1 MAWQLTCQSEDIVVR
16 YGSEDFAIILFNE
29 TLPEAETVAARVK
42 QELKLAA
49 IPHQASAV
57 SAFVTVSHGIT
68 WSAPAKTAE
77 QIVSGADAA
86 LYRAK
91 ASGRNRWAL

>member
-1 MAWQLTCQSEDIVVR
+1 MQ
-16 YGSEDFAIILFNE
+16 
-29 TLPEAETVAARVK
+29 EAEAIAARVK

-57 SAFVTVSHGIT
+57 SAFVTVSQGIAC
-68 WSAPAKTAE
+68 SAPAKTAE
-77 QIVSGADAA
+77 QIVADADAA

-91 ASGRNRWAL
+91 ENGRNRWAK

>member
-1 MAWQLTCQSEDIVVR
+1 MPTLYSVQSRQSEDVVVR
-16 YGSEDFAIILFNE
+16 YGGEEFVIILFNT

-57 SAFVTVSHGIT
+57 NAFVTVSQGIT
-68 WSAPAKTAE
+68 WFCSRKN
-77 QIVSGADAA
+77 G
-86 LYRAK
+86 
-91 ASGRNRWAL
+91 